1 MTAVT
6 EDKVPVGL
14 RELTIRD
21 RATKSRA
28 ETIAFIGNTDDNVT
42 VSPIAERMG
51 AAVQPCIMARAECSC
66 VHPVSFGTGYI
77 FRECTCPH
85 LSLGCYAFAEL
96 VRIVARYRL
105 RERSL

>member
-66 VHPVSFGTGYI
+66 AHPVSFGMGYI
-77 FRECTCPH
+77 YSANAR
-85 LSLGCYAFAEL
+85 
-96 VRIVARYRL
+96 VRIYPSDVTQNSSALWRDIAMK
-105 RERSL
+105 